1 MRKGEEKRREEREN
15 TKLKKD
21 KIWYFLKLFHF

>member
-15 TKLKKD
+15 TKLKTV